1 MFSGV
6 PVGAARS
13 EYGKVWWRGGG
24 AKGRLDWVIRG
35 VLGVCLYG
43 NRGGRTVF
51 CVICGGIDVT
61 VEGVMGWRLKLFL
74 GGDEI
79 HDCVLE

>member
-1 MFSGV
+1 MAWGRCERKIGLGNSGRFGSV
-6 PVGAARS
+6 S
-13 EYGKVWWRGGG
+13 
-24 AKGRLDWVIRG
+24 

-51 CVICGGIDVT
+51 CGICGGIDVT

-74 GGDEI
+74 GG
-79 HDCVLE
+79 